1 MNIGAGTWR
10 SSILLPEISLD
21 FLEHYPSAQIY
32 LYEFPVSLLPVMV
45 QNGTVDF
52 TKMNTAMDGISDIL
66 LQEVMVHERV
76 LLVMNWNIGHMVYPG
91 IDGH

>member
-1 MNIGAGTWR
+1 
-10 SSILLPEISLD
+10 
-21 FLEHYPSAQIY
+21 
-32 LYEFPVSLLPVMV
+32 MV

-52 TKMNTAMDGISDIL
+52 AVMNTAIDGISDIL